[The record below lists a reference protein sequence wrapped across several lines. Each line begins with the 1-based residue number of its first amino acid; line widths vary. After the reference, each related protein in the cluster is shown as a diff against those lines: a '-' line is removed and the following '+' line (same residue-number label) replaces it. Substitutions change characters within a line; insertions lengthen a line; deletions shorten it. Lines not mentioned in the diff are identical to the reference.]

1 MHRPLQRLVAVLAL
15 WTLLLGYASAQ
26 RTISGVIKNDSGEPL
41 IGVNILVVGTTTG
54 TISDFDGSYSLSVPA
69 GSTQLQFS
77 YTGFESV
84 ILALGASD
92 RVDVVLT
99 EGTLLSDVV
108 ITGYGTV
115 KREDVTGAIAT
126 VREDAFNKGSIVSA
140 QELLSGKVA
149 GVTIATGGDPGAG
162 SVIRIRGGSSLSA
175 TNDPLVIIDGVPI
188 STDVIAG
195 SRNFLNIINPND
207 IESFT
212 VLKDASATAIYGSRA
227 SNGVIIITTKK
238 GSLSRKFAVDYHGN
252 VAMSTIAKR
261 ANSLDAAAFRTLVEN
276 KYAEGSSARKIL
288 GNANTDWQDV
298 IMQSPLSHDH
308 NLALSGAVGDF
319 LPYRV
324 SLGYTNKDG
333 LLLTDNFNRL
343 TYGVNLNPSFMDNRL
358 QLNLSVK
365 GMTDKN
371 RFADA
376 GAIGAAVIYDPT
388 QEVYAE
394 NDFGGY
400 YNWLNGEG
408 LPNVQAVS
416 NPLAL
421 IEMTDNRSTVNRYI
435 LGGQID
441 YRFHFLDDLRA
452 NLNLALDNTSGSG
465 RKLIPH
471 NAPFAYV
478 TDGRSE
484 EYGQDIKNSLL
495 ELFLNYNRSLNE
507 NFRLDLMGGYSWQR
521 FQYDDFFGAYSNG
534 LNDTPELRD
543 TLTDYDDNP
552 REYYLL
558 SLFGRAN
565 LTFFD
570 DFLLT
575 LSLRRDGTSRFSKE
589 NRWGSFPGVAF
600 AWKILN
606 DRPGALNSLKFR
618 VGYGLTGQQGT
629 SDKDFYPYLPRY
641 VEGNST
647 AQYHFGNDSYFTY
660 RPNGY
665 DYSLKW
671 EETTTINAGF
681 DFGFFKDR
689 LTGSIDYYIRN
700 TKDLINFVP
709 VPAGSNLTNFILT
722 NVGDLKNTGLE
733 LALNAVPW
741 RKNAKEWTVGFNVAL
756 NKNEITRLTAT
767 NDENYLGVFLGSITG
782 GVDNNLLIHSVGF
795 PAYSF
800 YVYEQVYN
808 DQGLPIE
815 GVFVDRNN
823 DGVITPLDQYRYKQ
837 AAPKAVFGFYSS
849 LDLGRF
855 DLSTG
860 IRANVGNYVYN
871 NNLANQGVVGFVY
884 NSLGGGD
891 GYLLNVLEEG
901 VELDIQTPRY
911 LSDHYVQNGSFLRV
925 DHITAG
931 YNFGFKNSSIKR
943 LRLYLT
949 AQNPLLITR
958 YKGIDPE
965 IANGTSPGI
974 DNNIYPRSRTFLL
987 GLNVG
992 F

>member
-1 MHRPLQRLVAVLAL
+1 MHRLLHRLVAVLAM
-15 WTLLLGYASAQ
+15 WILLIGFTHAQ
-26 RTISGVIKNDSGEPL
+26 RTITGTIKDDSGEPL
-41 IGVNILVVGTTTG
+41 IGVNVLVVGTTTG
-54 TISDFDGSYSLSVPA
+54 TVSDFDGNYSLEVPSDA
-69 GSTQLQFS
+69 SQLQFS
-77 YTGFESV
+77 FTGFEAA
-84 ILALGASD
+84 ILTLGSSD

-99 EGTLLSDVV
+99 EGTLLQDVV

-115 KREDVTGAIAT
+115 NREDVTGAIAT
-126 VREDAFNKGSIVSA
+126 VRERDFNRGSIVSA

-175 TNDPLVIIDGVPI
+175 TNDPLVVIDGVPV
-188 STDVIAG
+188 STDAIAG

-238 GSLSRKFAVDYHGN
+238 GTLGRKFGVDYHGN

-261 ANSLDAAAFRTLVEN
+261 AEVLGADAFRSFVTEN
-276 KYAEGSSARKIL
+276 FAEGSSARNIL
-288 GNANTDWQDV
+288 GSANTDWQDV
-298 IMQSPLSHDH
+298 IMQNAIAHDH
-308 NLALSGAVGDF
+308 NLALSGAVGNF

-324 SLGYTNKDG
+324 SLGYTNKNG

-343 TYGVNLNPSFMDNRL
+343 TYGVNLNPQFFDNRL
-358 QLNLSVK
+358 QLNLSAK

-371 RFADA
+371 QFAET
-376 GAIGAAVIYDPT
+376 GAIGAAIVYDPT

-394 NDFGGY
+394 NEFGGY
-400 YNWLNGEG
+400 FNWLNGDG
-408 LPNVQAVS
+408 LPNVQAS
-416 NPLAL
+416 ANPLAL

-435 LGGQID
+435 LGAQLD

-452 NLNLALDNTSGSG
+452 NLNLALDNTNGDG
-465 RKLIPH
+465 TKFIPA
-471 NAPFAYV
+471 NAPFAY
-478 TDGRSE
+478 TTNGRSE
-484 EYGQDIKNSLL
+484 EYGQSIKNSLL
-495 ELFLNYNRSLNE
+495 EFYLNYNRELSE
-507 NFRLDLMGGYSWQR
+507 DFRLDLMGGYSWQR
-521 FQYDDFFGAYSNG
+521 FQYDNFYGTYSAD
-534 LNDTPELRD
+534 LTD
-543 TLTDYDDNP
+543 TLTAFDDNP

-575 LSLRRDGTSRFSKE
+575 LTLRRDGTSRFAKD
-589 NRWGSFPGVAF
+589 NRWGSFPGAAL
-600 AWKILN
+600 AWKIFN
-606 DRPGALNSLKFR
+606 DRPGALNSLKLR
-618 VGYGLTGQQGT
+618 VGYGITGQQGT
-629 SDKDFYPYLPRY
+629 SDTDFYPYLPRY
-641 VEGNST
+641 LSSTPT
-647 AQYHFGNDSYFTY
+647 AQYQFGNQYYITY

-665 DYSLKW
+665 DFNLKW
-671 EETTTINAGF
+671 EETTTINAGI

-689 LTGSIDYYIRN
+689 LTGSIDYYVRN
-700 TKDLINFVP
+700 TKDLLNFIP
-709 VPAGSNLTNFILT
+709 VPAGTNLTNFILT
-722 NVGDLKNTGLE
+722 NIGDLKNTGVE
-733 LALNAVPW
+733 LALNTVPW
-741 RKNAKEWTVGFNVAL
+741 RKNNKEWTVGFNVAL

-767 NDENYLGVFLGSITG
+767 DDPNYLGVFTG
-782 GVDNNLLIHSVGF
+782 GIAGGVGNNVQIHSVGH
-795 PAYSF
+795 PANSF
-800 YVYEQVYN
+800 YVYEQVYDAN
-808 DQGLPIE
+808 GLPLE
-815 GVFVDRNN
+815 GVYVDRNG
-823 DGVITPLDQYRYKQ
+823 DGVVNTDDQYHYKQ
-837 AAPKAVFGFYSS
+837 AAPTAVFGFYST

-891 GYLLNVLEEG
+891 GYLLNVLEDA
-901 VELDIQTPRY
+901 VPLDVQSPRY
-911 LSDHYVQNGSFLRV
+911 FSDYYVQNGSFLRI

-931 YNFGFKNSSIKR
+931 YDFGVENTPFSRI
-943 LRLYLT
+943 RLYLT
-949 AQNPLLITR
+949 AQNPILITK

-965 IANGTSPGI
+965 IANGLNPGI

-987 GLNVG
+987 GLNIG